1 MQRGLLVCLT
11 LVISAGVSVEAA
23 EPLHQRIDA
32 LITAA
37 HKGPVAPRSS
47 DAEFLRRVSLDFAGL
62 IPTAAEARSSLADKS
77 PDKRTKLIDR
87 LLSGADYPQ
96 RMQYAFSTML
106 LERRPGLTVAMDDW
120 NQYLQTSFKNN
131 KPLDQLI
138 RELISADGTDPATR
152 PAMKFLLARSATD
165 HRLLAR
171 DVSRLLLGRNLE
183 CAQCHDHPT
192 IDDYKQ
198 ADFFGLV
205 AFLDRSYLYKDKKTN
220 ESFFIEKGTGPV
232 VEFTSVFT
240 TITDTTGPKLLWRDP
255 VDVPVFEKG
264 QELKTPATEGKPPV
278 PKLVL
283 RPQLA
288 EQLTAPNNAEFSRN
302 MANRLWALMMGRGLV
317 HPLDMQHE
325 SNKPSHPKLLTLLA
339 EELVA
344 GKFDIKRLL
353 REIAL
358 SEVYQRSSQLGDE
371 ADDVPVTSYAAFN
384 MKSLSAEQLAFSVMQ
399 AAGRKQ
405 EVLAVPADKAATA
418 KYRPDKGRPIPAVN
432 LDNVLKLFR
441 SVFAAQPGQSEDEF
455 SPSVAAAL
463 FAENEGLL
471 LDWLTLK
478 DANLQARLAKLSDAR
493 AVTEELYMSVL
504 TRLPTEEERE
514 AVTKYLEA
522 NADDRA
528 TSLREMAWALLAS
541 AEFRFNH

>member
-1 MQRGLLVCLT
+1 
-11 LVISAGVSVEAA
+11 
-23 EPLHQRIDA
+23 
-32 LITAA
+32 
-37 HKGPVAPRSS
+37 
-47 DAEFLRRVSLDFAGL
+47 
-62 IPTAAEARSSLADKS
+62 
-77 PDKRTKLIDR
+77 
-87 LLSGADYPQ
+87 
-96 RMQYAFSTML
+96 
-106 LERRPGLTVAMDDW
+106 
-120 NQYLQTSFKNN
+120 
-131 KPLDQLI
+131 
-138 RELISADGTDPATR
+138 
-152 PAMKFLLARSATD
+152 
-165 HRLLAR
+165 
-171 DVSRLLLGRNLE
+171 
-183 CAQCHDHPT
+183 
-192 IDDYKQ
+192 
-198 ADFFGLV
+198 
-205 AFLDRSYLYKDKKTN
+205 
-220 ESFFIEKGTGPV
+220 
-232 VEFTSVFT
+232 
-240 TITDTTGPKLLWRDP
+240 
-255 VDVPVFEKG
+255 
-264 QELKTPATEGKPPV
+264 
-278 PKLVL
+278 
-283 RPQLA
+283 
-288 EQLTAPNNAEFSRN
+288 
-302 MANRLWALMMGRGLV
+302 
-317 HPLDMQHE
+317 
-325 SNKPSHPKLLTLLA
+325 
-339 EELVA
+339 
-344 GKFDIKRLL
+344 
-353 REIAL
+353 
-358 SEVYQRSSQLGDE
+358 
-371 ADDVPVTSYAAFN
+371 